1 MRTIITTLYNFQ
13 GEDGYGKQVYPLQH
27 LRLIRHVY
35 FVVCCNRHGDYSM
48 KPSCHQDQRSP
59 ARIAASRAI
68 SQETK
73 VAKPNLELGET
84 VPEIHD
90 FL

>member
-1 MRTIITTLYNFQ
+1 
-13 GEDGYGKQVYPLQH
+13 
-27 LRLIRHVY
+27 
-35 FVVCCNRHGDYSM
+35 M
-48 KPSCHQDQRSP
+48 KPSYHQDRRSP